1 MATGGYIMIK
11 NILKK
16 ENYKQNLNSRYTKGK
31 LYFTVFFTALMIAII
46 GLVILLL
53 QIISQGT
60 EMLSWTFVSSYPSR
74 FPEKAGILSALV
86 GSIWLMGLTGILA
99 VPFGIGTAVY
109 LEEYAPKNKFT
120 QFIEINISNLAGVPS
135 IVYGLLGL
143 AVFVGALNMGRTL
156 IAGAL
161 TMALLVMPI
170 VILAS
175 REAIKQVPYPH
186 REAAYAL
193 GATRWEAIRSVVLPS
208 AIPGIL
214 TGAIL
219 SMSRAVGEAAPVLAV
234 SALVYLTFVPTDPFD
249 RFTVMP
255 IQIYNWVSRPQDGFR
270 ELAASGIILLLVLL
284 LSMNS
289 IAIYIRSKYQ
299 NKSEE

>member
-1 MATGGYIMIK
+1 MIK

-16 ENYKQNLNSRYTKGK
+16 ENYNQNLNSRYTKGK
-31 LYFTVFFTALMIAII
+31 LYFTVFFTALMIAIV
-46 GLVILLL
+46 GLAILLF

-86 GSIWLMGLTGILA
+86 GSIWLMGLTGIFA
-99 VPFGIGTAVY
+99 VPLGIGTAVY

-120 QFIEINISNLAGVPS
+120 QFLEINISNLAGVPS

-175 REAIKQVPYPH
+175 REAIKQVPNSH

-193 GATRWEAIRSVVLPS
+193 GATRWEVVRSVVLPS
-208 AIPGIL
+208 AIPGIM

>member
-1 MATGGYIMIK
+1 MIK

-16 ENYKQNLNSRYTKGK
+16 ENYNQNLNSRYTKGK

-46 GLVILLL
+46 GLAILLF

-86 GSIWLMGLTGILA
+86 GSIWLMGLTGIFA
-99 VPFGIGTAVY
+99 VPLGIGTAVY

-120 QFIEINISNLAGVPS
+120 QFLEINISNLAGVPS

-175 REAIKQVPYPH
+175 REAIKQVPYSH

-193 GATRWEAIRSVVLPS
+193 GATRWEVVRSVVLPS
-208 AIPGIL
+208 AIPGIM

-234 SALVYLTFVPTDPFD
+234 SALVYLTFVPKDPFD

-289 IAIYIRSKYQ
+289 ISIYIRSKYQ

>member
-1 MATGGYIMIK
+1 MIK

-16 ENYKQNLNSRYTKGK
+16 ENYNQNLNSRYTKGK

-46 GLVILLL
+46 GLAILLF

-86 GSIWLMGLTGILA
+86 GSIWLMGLTGIFA
-99 VPFGIGTAVY
+99 VPLGIGTAVY

-120 QFIEINISNLAGVPS
+120 QFLEINISNLAGVPS

-175 REAIKQVPYPH
+175 REAIKQVPYSH

-193 GATRWEAIRSVVLPS
+193 GATRWEVVRSVVLPS
-208 AIPGIL
+208 AIPGIM

>member
-1 MATGGYIMIK
+1 MNMDK
-11 NILKK
+11 NIFKK
-16 ENYKQNLNSRYTKGK
+16 EHYNQHLTRRYSIGK
-31 LYFTVFFTALMIAII
+31 IYFTIFFSCLMVGII
-46 GLVILLL
+46 GLLILLG
-53 QIISQGT
+53 QIFTQGVG
-60 EMLSWTFVSSYPSR
+60 MLTWTFISSYPSR
-74 FPEKAGILSALV
+74 HPDQAGILAALV
-86 GSIWLMGLTGILA
+86 GSVWLMGLTGILA
-99 VPFGIGTAVY
+99 VPFGIGTAIY
-109 LEEYAPKNKFT
+109 LEEYASKNKFT

-143 AVFVGALNMGRTL
+143 AVFVEWLNMGRTL

-175 REAIKQVPYPH
+175 REAIRQVPISH

-193 GATRWEAIRSVVLPS
+193 GATRWEVVKSIVLPS
-208 AIPGIL
+208 AIPGIM

-219 SMSRAVGEAAPVLAV
+219 SMSRAVGEAAPVLAI
-234 SALVYLTFVPTDPFD
+234 SALVYLTFVPTDPLD

-255 IQIYNWVSRPQDGFR
+255 IQIYNWISRPQDEFR
-270 ELAASGIILLLVLL
+270 ELAASGIILLLVVL

-289 IAIYIRSKYQ
+289 VAIYIRSKYQ
-299 NKSEE
+299 TKSEE

>member
-1 MATGGYIMIK
+1 MDK

-16 ENYKQNLNSRYTKGK
+16 ENYDQHLTRRYSIGK
-31 LYFTVFFTALMIAII
+31 IYFTIFLLCLMVGII
-46 GLVILLL
+46 GLLILLG
-53 QIISQGT
+53 QIVTQGFG
-60 EMLSWTFVSSYPSR
+60 MLTWTFVSSYPSR
-74 FPEKAGILSALV
+74 HPDQAGILAALV
-86 GSIWLMGLTGILA
+86 GSIWLMGLTGLLA
-99 VPFGIGTAVY
+99 VPCGIGCAVY
-109 LEEYAPKNKFT
+109 LEEYAPNNKFT

-143 AVFVGALNMGRTL
+143 SVFVGWMNMGRTL

-175 REAIKQVPYPH
+175 REAIRQVPVSH

-193 GATRWEAIRSVVLPS
+193 GATRWEVVKSIVLPS
-208 AIPGIL
+208 AIPGIM

-219 SMSRAVGEAAPVLAV
+219 SMSRAVGEAAPVLAI
-234 SALVYLTFVPTDPFD
+234 SALVYLTFVPTDPLD

-255 IQIYNWVSRPQDGFR
+255 IQIYNWISRPQDEFR
-270 ELAASGIILLLVLL
+270 ELAASGIILLLVVL

-289 IAIYIRSKYQ
+289 VAIYIRSKYQ
-299 NKSEE
+299 TKSEE

>member
-1 MATGGYIMIK
+1 MIK

-16 ENYKQNLNSRYTKGK
+16 ENYNQNLNSRYTKGK

-46 GLVILLL
+46 GLAILLF

-86 GSIWLMGLTGILA
+86 GSIWLMGLTGIFA
-99 VPFGIGTAVY
+99 VPLGIGTAVY

-120 QFIEINISNLAGVPS
+120 QFLEINISNLAGVPS

-175 REAIKQVPYPH
+175 REAIKQVPYSH

-193 GATRWEAIRSVVLPS
+193 GATRWEVVRSVVLPS
-208 AIPGIL
+208 AIPGIM

-234 SALVYLTFVPTDPFD
+234 SALVYMTFVPTDPFD

>member
-1 MATGGYIMIK
+1 MIK

-16 ENYKQNLNSRYTKGK
+16 ENYNQNLNSRYTKGK
-31 LYFTVFFTALMIAII
+31 VYFTVFFTALMIAII
-46 GLVILLL
+46 GLAILLF

-86 GSIWLMGLTGILA
+86 GSIWLMGLTGIFA
-99 VPFGIGTAVY
+99 VPLGIGTAVY

-120 QFIEINISNLAGVPS
+120 QFLEINISNLAGVPS

-175 REAIKQVPYPH
+175 REAIKQVPYSH

-193 GATRWEAIRSVVLPS
+193 GATRWEVVRSVVLPS
-208 AIPGIL
+208 AIPGIM

>member
-1 MATGGYIMIK
+1 MIK

-16 ENYKQNLNSRYTKGK
+16 ENYNQNLNSRYTKGK

-46 GLVILLL
+46 GLAILLF

-60 EMLSWTFVSSYPSR
+60 EMLSWTFVYSYPSR

-86 GSIWLMGLTGILA
+86 GSIWLMGLTGIFA
-99 VPFGIGTAVY
+99 VPLGIGTAVY

-120 QFIEINISNLAGVPS
+120 QFLEINISNLAGVPS

-143 AVFVGALNMGRTL
+143 AVFVGAMNMGRTL

-175 REAIKQVPYPH
+175 REAIKQVPNSH

-193 GATRWEAIRSVVLPS
+193 GATRWEVVRSVVLPS
-208 AIPGIL
+208 AIPGIM

>member
-1 MATGGYIMIK
+1 MIK

-16 ENYKQNLNSRYTKGK
+16 ENYNQNLNSRYTKGK

-46 GLVILLL
+46 GLAILLF

-86 GSIWLMGLTGILA
+86 GSIWLMGLTGIFA
-99 VPFGIGTAVY
+99 VPLGIGTAVY

-120 QFIEINISNLAGVPS
+120 QFLEINISNLAGVPS

-175 REAIKQVPYPH
+175 REAIKQVTYSH

-193 GATRWEAIRSVVLPS
+193 GATRWEVVRSVVLPS
-208 AIPGIL
+208 AIPGIM

>member
-1 MATGGYIMIK
+1 MIK

-16 ENYKQNLNSRYTKGK
+16 ENYNQNLNSRYTKGK
-31 LYFTVFFTALMIAII
+31 LYFTVFFTALMIAIV
-46 GLVILLL
+46 GLAILLF

-86 GSIWLMGLTGILA
+86 GSIWLMGLTGIFA
-99 VPFGIGTAVY
+99 VPLGIGTAVY

-120 QFIEINISNLAGVPS
+120 QFLEINISNLAGVPS

-143 AVFVGALNMGRTL
+143 AVFVGAMNMGRTL

-175 REAIKQVPYPH
+175 REAIKQVPNSH

-193 GATRWEAIRSVVLPS
+193 GATRWEVVRSVVLPS
-208 AIPGIL
+208 AIPGIM

>member
-1 MATGGYIMIK
+1 MIK

-16 ENYKQNLNSRYTKGK
+16 ENYNQNLNSRYTKGK

-46 GLVILLL
+46 GLAILLF

-86 GSIWLMGLTGILA
+86 GSIWLMGLTGIFA
-99 VPFGIGTAVY
+99 VPLGIGTAVY

-120 QFIEINISNLAGVPS
+120 QFLEINISNLAGVPS

-175 REAIKQVPYPH
+175 REAIKQVPYSH

-193 GATRWEAIRSVVLPS
+193 GATRWEVVRSVVLPS
-208 AIPGIL
+208 AIPGIM

-219 SMSRAVGEAAPVLAV
+219 SMSRAVGEAAPFLAV

>member
-1 MATGGYIMIK
+1 MIK

-16 ENYKQNLNSRYTKGK
+16 ENYNQNLNSRYTKGK

-46 GLVILLL
+46 GLAILLF

-86 GSIWLMGLTGILA
+86 GSIWLMGLTGIFA
-99 VPFGIGTAVY
+99 VPLGIGTAVY

-120 QFIEINISNLAGVPS
+120 QFLEINISNLAGVPS

-175 REAIKQVPYPH
+175 REAIKQVPYSH

-193 GATRWEAIRSVVLPS
+193 GATRWEVVRSVVLPS
-208 AIPGIL
+208 AIPGIM

-289 IAIYIRSKYQ
+289 ISIYIRSKYK

>member
-1 MATGGYIMIK
+1 MDK

-16 ENYKQNLNSRYTKGK
+16 ENYDQHLTRRYSIGK
-31 LYFTVFFTALMIAII
+31 IYFTIFLLCLMVGII
-46 GLVILLL
+46 GLLILLG
-53 QIISQGT
+53 QIVTQGFG
-60 EMLSWTFVSSYPSR
+60 MLTWTFVSSYPSR
-74 FPEKAGILSALV
+74 HPDQAGILAALV
-86 GSIWLMGLTGILA
+86 GSMWLMGLTGLLA
-99 VPFGIGTAVY
+99 VPCGIGCAVY
-109 LEEYAPKNKFT
+109 LEEYAPNNKFT

-143 AVFVGALNMGRTL
+143 SVFVGWMNMGRTL

-175 REAIKQVPYPH
+175 REAIRQVPVSH

-193 GATRWEAIRSVVLPS
+193 GATRWEVVKSIVLPS
-208 AIPGIL
+208 AIPGIM

-219 SMSRAVGEAAPVLAV
+219 SMSRAVGEAAPVLAI
-234 SALVYLTFVPTDPFD
+234 SALVYLTFVPTDPLD

-255 IQIYNWVSRPQDGFR
+255 IQIYNWISRPQDEFR
-270 ELAASGIILLLVLL
+270 ELAASGIILLLIVL

-289 IAIYIRSKYQ
+289 VAIYIRSKYQ
-299 NKSEE
+299 VKSEE

>member
-1 MATGGYIMIK
+1 MIK

-16 ENYKQNLNSRYTKGK
+16 ENYNQNLNSRYTKGK

-46 GLVILLL
+46 GLAILLF

-86 GSIWLMGLTGILA
+86 GSIWLMGLTGIFA
-99 VPFGIGTAVY
+99 VPLGIGTAVY

-120 QFIEINISNLAGVPS
+120 QFLEINISNLAGVPS

-175 REAIKQVPYPH
+175 REAIKQVPYSH

-193 GATRWEAIRSVVLPS
+193 GATRWEVVRSVILPS
-208 AIPGIL
+208 AIPGIM

>member
-1 MATGGYIMIK
+1 MIK

-16 ENYKQNLNSRYTKGK
+16 ENYNQNLNSRYTKGK

-46 GLVILLL
+46 GLAILLF

-86 GSIWLMGLTGILA
+86 GSIWLMGLTGIFA
-99 VPFGIGTAVY
+99 VPLGIGTAVY

-120 QFIEINISNLAGVPS
+120 QFLEINISNLAGVPS

-161 TMALLVMPI
+161 TMPLLVMPI

-175 REAIKQVPYPH
+175 REAIKQVPYSH

-193 GATRWEAIRSVVLPS
+193 GATRWEVVRSVVLPS
-208 AIPGIL
+208 AIPGIM

>member
-1 MATGGYIMIK
+1 MIK

-16 ENYKQNLNSRYTKGK
+16 ENYNQNLNSRYTKGK

-46 GLVILLL
+46 GLAILLF

-86 GSIWLMGLTGILA
+86 GSIWLMGLTGIFA
-99 VPFGIGTAVY
+99 VPLGIGTAVY

-120 QFIEINISNLAGVPS
+120 QFLEINISNLAGVPS

-175 REAIKQVPYPH
+175 REAIKQVPYSH

-193 GATRWEAIRSVVLPS
+193 GATRWEVVRSVFLPS
-208 AIPGIL
+208 AIPGIM

>member
-1 MATGGYIMIK
+1 MIK

-16 ENYKQNLNSRYTKGK
+16 ENFNQNLNSRYTKGK

-46 GLVILLL
+46 GLAILLF

-86 GSIWLMGLTGILA
+86 GSIWLMGLTGIFA
-99 VPFGIGTAVY
+99 VPLGIGTAVY

-120 QFIEINISNLAGVPS
+120 QFLEINISNLAGVPS

-175 REAIKQVPYPH
+175 REAIKQVPYSH

-193 GATRWEAIRSVVLPS
+193 GATRWEVVRSVVLPS
-208 AIPGIL
+208 AIPGIM

>member
-1 MATGGYIMIK
+1 MDK
-11 NILKK
+11 NIFKK
-16 ENYKQNLNSRYTKGK
+16 EHYNQHLTRRYSIGK
-31 LYFTVFFTALMIAII
+31 IYFTIFFSCLMVGII
-46 GLVILLL
+46 GLLILLG
-53 QIISQGT
+53 QIFTQGVG
-60 EMLSWTFVSSYPSR
+60 MLTWTFISSYPSR
-74 FPEKAGILSALV
+74 HPDQAGILAALV
-86 GSIWLMGLTGILA
+86 GSVWLMGLTGILA
-99 VPFGIGTAVY
+99 VPFGIGTAIY
-109 LEEYAPKNKFT
+109 LEEYASKNKFT

-143 AVFVGALNMGRTL
+143 AVFVEWLNMGRTL

-175 REAIKQVPYPH
+175 REAIRQVPISH

-193 GATRWEAIRSVVLPS
+193 GATRWEVVKSIVLPS
-208 AIPGIL
+208 AIPGIM

-219 SMSRAVGEAAPVLAV
+219 SMSRAVGEAAPVLAI
-234 SALVYLTFVPTDPFD
+234 SALVYLTFVPTDPLD

-255 IQIYNWVSRPQDGFR
+255 IQIYNWISRPQDEFR
-270 ELAASGIILLLVLL
+270 ELAASGIILLLVVL

-289 IAIYIRSKYQ
+289 VAIYIRSKYQ
-299 NKSEE
+299 TKSEE

>member
-1 MATGGYIMIK
+1 VAAKGMNMDK
-11 NILKK
+11 NIFKK
-16 ENYKQNLNSRYTKGK
+16 EHYNQHLTRRYSIGK
-31 LYFTVFFTALMIAII
+31 IYFTIFFSCLMVGII
-46 GLVILLL
+46 GLLILLG
-53 QIISQGT
+53 QIFTQGVG
-60 EMLSWTFVSSYPSR
+60 MLTWTFISSYPSR
-74 FPEKAGILSALV
+74 HPDQAGILAALV
-86 GSIWLMGLTGILA
+86 GSVWLMGLTGILA
-99 VPFGIGTAVY
+99 VPFGIGTAIY
-109 LEEYAPKNKFT
+109 LEEYASKNKFT

-143 AVFVGALNMGRTL
+143 AVFVEWLNMGRTL

-175 REAIKQVPYPH
+175 REAIRQVPISH

-193 GATRWEAIRSVVLPS
+193 GATRWEVVKSIVLTS
-208 AIPGIL
+208 AIPGIM

-219 SMSRAVGEAAPVLAV
+219 SMSRAVGEAAPVLAI
-234 SALVYLTFVPTDPFD
+234 SALVYLTFVPTDPLD

-255 IQIYNWVSRPQDGFR
+255 IQIYNWISRPQDEFR
-270 ELAASGIILLLVLL
+270 ELAASGIILLLVVL

-289 IAIYIRSKYQ
+289 VAIYIRSKYQ
-299 NKSEE
+299 TKSEE

>member
-1 MATGGYIMIK
+1 MIK

-16 ENYKQNLNSRYTKGK
+16 ENYNQNLNSRYTKGK

-46 GLVILLL
+46 GLAILLF

-60 EMLSWTFVSSYPSR
+60 EMLSWTFVYSYPSR

-86 GSIWLMGLTGILA
+86 GSIWLMGLTGIFA
-99 VPFGIGTAVY
+99 VPLGIGTAVY

-120 QFIEINISNLAGVPS
+120 QFLEINISNLAGVPS

-175 REAIKQVPYPH
+175 REAIKQVPYSH

-193 GATRWEAIRSVVLPS
+193 GATRWEVVRSVVLPS
-208 AIPGIL
+208 AIPGIM

-219 SMSRAVGEAAPVLAV
+219 SMSRAVGEAAPVLDV

>member
-1 MATGGYIMIK
+1 MIK

-16 ENYKQNLNSRYTKGK
+16 ENFNQNLNSRYTKGK

-46 GLVILLL
+46 GLAILLF

-86 GSIWLMGLTGILA
+86 GSIWLMGLTGIFA

-120 QFIEINISNLAGVPS
+120 QFLEINISNLAGVPS

-143 AVFVGALNMGRTL
+143 AVFVGAMNMGRTL

-175 REAIKQVPYPH
+175 REAIKQVPNSH

-193 GATRWEAIRSVVLPS
+193 GATRWEVVRSVVLPS
-208 AIPGIL
+208 AIPGIM

-270 ELAASGIILLLVLL
+270 DLAASGIILLLVLL

>member
-1 MATGGYIMIK
+1 MIK

-16 ENYKQNLNSRYTKGK
+16 ENYNQNLNSRYTKGK

-46 GLVILLL
+46 GLAILLF

-175 REAIKQVPYPH
+175 REAIKQVPYSH

-193 GATRWEAIRSVVLPS
+193 GATRWEVVRSVVLPS
-208 AIPGIL
+208 AIPGIM

-234 SALVYLTFVPTDPFD
+234 SALVYMTFVPTDPFD

>member
-1 MATGGYIMIK
+1 MDK

-16 ENYKQNLNSRYTKGK
+16 ENYDQHLTRRYSIGK
-31 LYFTVFFTALMIAII
+31 IYFTIFLLCLMVGII
-46 GLVILLL
+46 GLLILLG
-53 QIISQGT
+53 QIFTQGVG
-60 EMLSWTFVSSYPSR
+60 MLTWTFVSSYPSR
-74 FPEKAGILSALV
+74 HPDQAGILAALV
-86 GSIWLMGLTGILA
+86 GSVWLMGLTGILA
-99 VPFGIGTAVY
+99 IPFGIGTAIY
-109 LEEYAPKNKFT
+109 LEEYASKNKFT

-143 AVFVGALNMGRTL
+143 AVFVEWMNMGRTL

-175 REAIKQVPYPH
+175 REAIRQVPISH

-193 GATRWEAIRSVVLPS
+193 GATRWEVVKSIVLPS
-208 AIPGIL
+208 AIPGIM

-219 SMSRAVGEAAPVLAV
+219 SMSRAVGEAAPVLAI
-234 SALVYLTFVPTDPFD
+234 SALVYLTFVPTDPLD

-255 IQIYNWVSRPQDGFR
+255 IQIYNWISRPQDEFR
-270 ELAASGIILLLVLL
+270 ELAASGIILLLVVL

-289 IAIYIRSKYQ
+289 VAIYIRSKYQ
-299 NKSEE
+299 TKSEE

>member
-1 MATGGYIMIK
+1 MIK

-16 ENYKQNLNSRYTKGK
+16 ENYNQNLNSRYTKGK

-46 GLVILLL
+46 GLTILLF

-86 GSIWLMGLTGILA
+86 GSIWLMGLTGIFA

-120 QFIEINISNLAGVPS
+120 QFLEINISNLAGVPS

-143 AVFVGALNMGRTL
+143 AVFVGAMNMGRTL

-175 REAIKQVPYPH
+175 REAIKQVPNSH

-193 GATRWEAIRSVVLPS
+193 GATRWEVVRSVVLPS
-208 AIPGIL
+208 AIPGIM

-270 ELAASGIILLLVLL
+270 DLAASGIILLLVLL

>member
-1 MATGGYIMIK
+1 MIK

-16 ENYKQNLNSRYTKGK
+16 ENYNQNLNSRYTKGK

-46 GLVILLL
+46 GLAILLF

-86 GSIWLMGLTGILA
+86 GSIWLMGLTGIFA
-99 VPFGIGTAVY
+99 VPLGIGTAVY

-120 QFIEINISNLAGVPS
+120 QFLEINISNLAGVPS

-175 REAIKQVPYPH
+175 REAIKQVPYSH

-193 GATRWEAIRSVVLPS
+193 GATRWEVVRSVVLPS
-208 AIPGIL
+208 AMPGIM

>member
-1 MATGGYIMIK
+1 MIK

-16 ENYKQNLNSRYTKGK
+16 ENYNQNLNSRYTKGK

-46 GLVILLL
+46 GLAILLF

-86 GSIWLMGLTGILA
+86 GSIWLMGLTGIFA
-99 VPFGIGTAVY
+99 VPLGIGTAVY

-175 REAIKQVPYPH
+175 REAIKQVPYSH

-193 GATRWEAIRSVVLPS
+193 GATRWEVVRSVVLPS
-208 AIPGIL
+208 AIPGIM

>member
-1 MATGGYIMIK
+1 MIK

-16 ENYKQNLNSRYTKGK
+16 ENYNQNLNSRYTKGK
-31 LYFTVFFTALMIAII
+31 LYFTVFFTALMIAIL
-46 GLVILLL
+46 GLAILLF

-86 GSIWLMGLTGILA
+86 GSIWLMGLTGIFA
-99 VPFGIGTAVY
+99 VPLGIGTAVY

-120 QFIEINISNLAGVPS
+120 QFLEINISNLAGVPS

-175 REAIKQVPYPH
+175 REAIKQVPYSH

-193 GATRWEAIRSVVLPS
+193 GATRWEVVRSVVLPS
-208 AIPGIL
+208 AIPGIM

>member
-1 MATGGYIMIK
+1 MVK

-16 ENYKQNLNSRYTKGK
+16 ENYNQNLNSRYTKGK
-31 LYFTVFFTALMIAII
+31 LYFTVFFTALMIAIV
-46 GLVILLL
+46 GLAILLF

-86 GSIWLMGLTGILA
+86 GSIWLMGLTGIFA
-99 VPFGIGTAVY
+99 VPLGIGTAVY

-120 QFIEINISNLAGVPS
+120 QFLEINISNLAGVPS

-175 REAIKQVPYPH
+175 REAIKQVPYSH

-193 GATRWEAIRSVVLPS
+193 GATRWEVVRSVVLPS
-208 AIPGIL
+208 AIPGIM

-270 ELAASGIILLLVLL
+270 ELAASGIISVSYTHLTLPTNREV
-284 LSMNS
+284 
-289 IAIYIRSKYQ
+289 
-299 NKSEE
+299 

>member
-1 MATGGYIMIK
+1 MIK

-16 ENYKQNLNSRYTKGK
+16 ENYNQNLNSRYTKGK

-46 GLVILLL
+46 GLAILLF

-86 GSIWLMGLTGILA
+86 GSIWLMGLTGIFA
-99 VPFGIGTAVY
+99 VPLGIGTAVY

-120 QFIEINISNLAGVPS
+120 QFLEINISNLAGVPS

-175 REAIKQVPYPH
+175 REAIKQVPNSH

-193 GATRWEAIRSVVLPS
+193 GATRWEVVRSVVLPS
-208 AIPGIL
+208 AIPGIM

>member
-1 MATGGYIMIK
+1 VAAKGMNMDK
-11 NILKK
+11 NIFKK
-16 ENYKQNLNSRYTKGK
+16 EHYNQHLTRRYSIGK
-31 LYFTVFFTALMIAII
+31 IYFTIFFSCLMVGII
-46 GLVILLL
+46 GLLILLG
-53 QIISQGT
+53 QIFTQGVG
-60 EMLSWTFVSSYPSR
+60 MLTWTFISSYPSR
-74 FPEKAGILSALV
+74 HPDQAGILAALV
-86 GSIWLMGLTGILA
+86 GSVWLMGLTGILA
-99 VPFGIGTAVY
+99 VPFGIGTAIY
-109 LEEYAPKNKFT
+109 LEEYASKNKFT

-143 AVFVGALNMGRTL
+143 AVFVEWLNMGRTL

-175 REAIKQVPYPH
+175 REAIRQVPISH

-193 GATRWEAIRSVVLPS
+193 GATRWEVVKSIVLPS
-208 AIPGIL
+208 AIPGIM

-219 SMSRAVGEAAPVLAV
+219 SMSRAVGEAAPVLAI
-234 SALVYLTFVPTDPFD
+234 SALVYLTFVPTDPLD

-255 IQIYNWVSRPQDGFR
+255 IQIYNWISRPQDEFR
-270 ELAASGIILLLVLL
+270 ELAASGIILLLVVL

-289 IAIYIRSKYQ
+289 VAIYIRSKYQ
-299 NKSEE
+299 TKSEE

>member
-1 MATGGYIMIK
+1 MIK

-16 ENYKQNLNSRYTKGK
+16 ENYNQNLNSRYTKGK

-46 GLVILLL
+46 GLAILLF

-86 GSIWLMGLTGILA
+86 GSIWLMGLTGIFA
-99 VPFGIGTAVY
+99 VPFGIGTAIY

-175 REAIKQVPYPH
+175 REAIKQVPYSH

-193 GATRWEAIRSVVLPS
+193 GATRWEVVRSVVLPS
-208 AIPGIL
+208 AIPGIM

>member
-1 MATGGYIMIK
+1 MVG
-11 NILKK
+11 
-16 ENYKQNLNSRYTKGK
+16 
-31 LYFTVFFTALMIAII
+31 II
-46 GLVILLL
+46 GLLILLG
-53 QIISQGT
+53 QIFTQGVG
-60 EMLSWTFVSSYPSR
+60 MLTWTFISSYPSR
-74 FPEKAGILSALV
+74 HPDQAGILAALV
-86 GSIWLMGLTGILA
+86 GSVWLMGLTGILA
-99 VPFGIGTAVY
+99 VPFGIGTAIY
-109 LEEYAPKNKFT
+109 LEEYASKNKFT

-143 AVFVGALNMGRTL
+143 AVFVEWLNMGRTL

-175 REAIKQVPYPH
+175 REAIRQVPISH

-193 GATRWEAIRSVVLPS
+193 GATRWEVVKSIVLPS
-208 AIPGIL
+208 AIPGIM

-219 SMSRAVGEAAPVLAV
+219 SMSRAVGEAAPVLAI
-234 SALVYLTFVPTDPFD
+234 SALVYLTFVPTDPLD

-255 IQIYNWVSRPQDGFR
+255 IQIYNWISRPQDEFR
-270 ELAASGIILLLVLL
+270 ELAASGIILLLVVL

-289 IAIYIRSKYQ
+289 VAIYIRSKYQ
-299 NKSEE
+299 TKSEE

>member
-1 MATGGYIMIK
+1 MIK

-16 ENYKQNLNSRYTKGK
+16 ENYNQNLNSRYTKGK

-46 GLVILLL
+46 GLAILLF

-86 GSIWLMGLTGILA
+86 GSIWLMGLTGIFA
-99 VPFGIGTAVY
+99 VPLGIGTAVY

-120 QFIEINISNLAGVPS
+120 QFLEINISNLAGVPS

-161 TMALLVMPI
+161 TMALLVMTI

-175 REAIKQVPYPH
+175 REAIKQVPYSH

-193 GATRWEAIRSVVLPS
+193 GATRWEVVRSVVLPS
-208 AIPGIL
+208 AIPGIM

>member
-1 MATGGYIMIK
+1 MIK

-16 ENYKQNLNSRYTKGK
+16 ENYNQNLNSRYTKGK

-46 GLVILLL
+46 GLAILLF

-86 GSIWLMGLTGILA
+86 GSIWLMGLTGIFA
-99 VPFGIGTAVY
+99 VPLGIGTAVY

-120 QFIEINISNLAGVPS
+120 QFLEINISNLAGVPS

-170 VILAS
+170 VIFAS
-175 REAIKQVPYPH
+175 REAIKQVPYSH

-193 GATRWEAIRSVVLPS
+193 GATRWEVVRSVVLPS
-208 AIPGIL
+208 AIPGIM

>member
-1 MATGGYIMIK
+1 MIK

-16 ENYKQNLNSRYTKGK
+16 ENYNQNLNSRYTKGK

-46 GLVILLL
+46 GLAILLF

-86 GSIWLMGLTGILA
+86 GSIWLMGLTGIFA
-99 VPFGIGTAVY
+99 VPLGIGTAVY

-120 QFIEINISNLAGVPS
+120 QFLEINISNLAGVPS

-143 AVFVGALNMGRTL
+143 AVFVGAMNMGRTL

-175 REAIKQVPYPH
+175 REAIKQVPNSH

-193 GATRWEAIRSVVLPS
+193 GATRWEVVRSVVLPS
-208 AIPGIL
+208 AIPGIM

>member
-1 MATGGYIMIK
+1 MIK

-16 ENYKQNLNSRYTKGK
+16 ENYNQNLNSRYTKGK

-46 GLVILLL
+46 GLAILLF

-86 GSIWLMGLTGILA
+86 GSIWLMGLTGIFA
-99 VPFGIGTAVY
+99 VPLGIGTAVY

-120 QFIEINISNLAGVPS
+120 QFLEINISNLAGVPS

-175 REAIKQVPYPH
+175 REAIKQVPYSH

-193 GATRWEAIRSVVLPS
+193 GATRWEVVRSVVHPS
-208 AIPGIL
+208 AIPGIM